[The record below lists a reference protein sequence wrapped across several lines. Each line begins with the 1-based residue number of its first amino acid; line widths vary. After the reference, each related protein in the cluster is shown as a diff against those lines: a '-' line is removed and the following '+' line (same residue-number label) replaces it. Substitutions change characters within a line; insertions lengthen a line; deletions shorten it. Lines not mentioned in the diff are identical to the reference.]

1 MVETTDREMISRRGI
16 FSILGIAA
24 AMAVGVPI
32 LMPLDAE
39 AQTAGMERRQDR
51 RMGRTVRRTVRR
63 GGRAVRRTGRTMRR
77 AVRRNM

>member
-1 MVETTDREMISRRGI
+1 MAETRETISRRGI
-16 FSILGIAA
+16 FSLFGIAA

-32 LMPLDAE
+32 LTPVDAE

-63 GGRAVRRTGRTMRR
+63 SGRVVRRTGR